1 MNDLPWFGK
10 RTPSQTPAQPSSQT
24 SARTSTVQI
33 PASYQPQSDR
43 ADDTR
48 TALARGQLPGYV
60 RQRLDTQRT
69 GALPWTSDLSVNEWL
84 LMKNYKFRPL
94 GLVMGSSYY
103 HVGYS
108 KANFSGSWGSGEVRS
123 ISNALYQGRHL
134 ALTRMSQE
142 AKELGANAVV
152 GVRLETKMPSY
163 AGHETEFVAIGTA
176 VAMEGLA
183 PSANPVLCTVS
194 GQDLAKLLAA
204 GAIPVSLAL
213 GVSVYYQY
221 TTARDTWR
229 EQSWSNQEMPMF
241 TESVYQT
248 RHTAM
253 RNMIH
258 EAVQAGG
265 SGVLAH
271 ETKLHVY
278 EVEVERGENDK
289 RTDHILEFVS
299 IGTVVSSTR
308 QVPPLD
314 IETVLSLSSN
324 DLSVQTDLRIS

>member
-10 RTPSQTPAQPSSQT
+10 RTPSQTPAQNPAQT
-24 SARTSTVQI
+24 PAVQI
-33 PASYQPQSDR
+33 PATYQPQSDR

-48 TALARGQLPGYV
+48 AALERGQLPGYV

-84 LMKNYKFRPL
+84 LMQNYKFRPL

-204 GAIPVSLAL
+204 GSIPVSLAM

-221 TTARDTWR
+221 TTAQDTWR
-229 EQSWSNQEMPMF
+229 ERSWSNQEMPMF
-241 TESVYQT
+241 TDSVYQT
-248 RHTAM
+248 RHAAM
-253 RNMIH
+253 RNMVH
-258 EAVQAGG
+258 ESVQAGG
-265 SGVLAH
+265 TGVLAH

-278 EVEVERGENDK
+278 EVEVERGENDT
-289 RTDHILEFVS
+289 RTDHVLEFVS
-299 IGTVVSSTR
+299 MGTVISSPR
-308 QVPPLD
+308 QMPPLN
-314 IETVLSLSSN
+314 IETALSLSPN
-324 DLSVQTDLRIS
+324 DLSLQQD